1 MGNIH
6 ASLKGFC
13 LFNES
18 ISFPE
23 IMGFVVFEVF
33 GAIEVTSGCI
43 KIKKLHILLVCVLNS
58 IYRTNHG
65 FLYQPP
71 INLPATDFLTL
82 YNDCRPA
89 IYNRL
94 FPTTFKRW
102 FLYQHC
108 FVTTCRILG
117 VNSPHS
123 QNRLHPNKFCYLS
136 VTGNSIP
143 GTKVKL
149 VKYEFLDVF

>member
-1 MGNIH
+1 M
-6 ASLKGFC
+6 KVCC
-13 LFNES
+13 LFS
-18 ISFPE
+18 E
-23 IMGFVVFEVF
+23 IMGIVLFEVF
-33 GAIEVTSGCI
+33 GTIDVTCGYI
-43 KIKKLHILLVCVLNS
+43 KIKEHQVLFACVLNS

-71 INLPATDFLTL
+71 INLPVTDFLTL
-82 YNDCRPA
+82 YNDWRA
-89 IYNRL
+89 TIYNL

-108 FVTTCRILG
+108 IVTTCRILG

-123 QNRLHPNKFCYLS
+123 DNRLHPNKFCYLS

-143 GTKVKL
+143 GTKVK
-149 VKYEFLDVF
+149 YEFLDVF